1 MRLIHRQVSPSPFFL
16 LSFVRRELRTKTQ
29 TQIHRVVLD
38 MSLGAFSLVLVQEL
52 RVEST
57 NIIYVK
63 SDNKHASDL
72 ICTFPYILDE
82 IERGEVINV
91 SMLRVLFQTLKLESY
106 EERGAPW

>member
-38 MSLGAFSLVLVQEL
+38 MSLGAFPLVLVQEL

-63 SDNKHASDL
+63 SNNKHASDL
-72 ICTFPYILDE
+72 TCTFPYILDE
-82 IERGEVINV
+82 IERGGGYSRIYVARSVPNTE
-91 SMLRVLFQTLKLESY
+91 T
-106 EERGAPW
+106 